1 VKPYVLGIDLGGT
14 HATFGLIRGETMV
27 GVETLEFADH
37 RALAPLLP
45 RMTDTLHA
53 FLNRHGV
60 QPTEVAGIGLGF
72 CGIVHG
78 LQNRILSTNGKYEDA
93 PSLDLIGW
101 AQKSFGLPLRM
112 ENDARMAL
120 LGECYAGAARGET
133 DVMMFTLGTGIGG
146 VAMMAGKLLSGKHGQ
161 AGLLGGHVPV
171 RIDGRPCTC
180 GGRGCAE
187 TEAGGWAL
195 PLVCQ
200 EWPGFAD
207 SALARQEINFKN
219 LFHYAAA
226 GDRIAIEVREHCL
239 KVWAMAA
246 VAAIHSFDPD
256 LLLYGGGVMRSGEII
271 LPYIEQYVHRY
282 TWTPWGK
289 VRVQSAELGDRAA
302 LFGAVPLVREAE
314 SNTSEDYVR

>member
-1 VKPYVLGIDLGGT
+1 MKPYVLGIDLGGT
-14 HATFGLIRGETMV
+14 HATCGLVSGETLV
-27 GVETLEFADH
+27 GMETMEFSDH

-45 RMTDTLHA
+45 QITNTVQDFLH
-53 FLNRHGV
+53 RHGV
-60 QPTEVAGIGLGF
+60 KSSDIAGIGLGF
-72 CGIVHG
+72 CGIVHSR
-78 LQNRILSTNGKYEDA
+78 QNKILSTNGKYEDA

-101 AQKSFGLPLRM
+101 SQQYFGLPLHM

-120 LGECYAGAARGET
+120 LGESFAGAARGET

-146 VAMMAGKLLSGKHGQ
+146 VAMMNGHLLSGKHGQ

-171 RIDGRPCTC
+171 RINGRPCTC

-207 SALARQEINFKN
+207 SALAKQEINFKS
-219 LFHYAAA
+219 LFHQAAA
-226 GDRIAIEVREHCL
+226 GDKVALEIREHCL
-239 KVWAMAA
+239 EVWAMAA

-256 LLLYGGGVMRSGEII
+256 LLLYGGGVMRSGDII
-271 LPYIEQYVHRY
+271 LPYIREYVQRY
-282 TWTPWGK
+282 SWTPWGK
-289 VRVQSAELGDRAA
+289 VRVEAAALGNQAA
-302 LFGAVPLVREAE
+302 LFGAVPLVRNAE
-314 SNTSEDYVR
+314 SNTSEVYVR